1 MIPSFN
7 KMSNFGVDMNIFQ
20 TMNDFPRC
28 ESYSGDV
35 LQSRRQGY
43 PPRAGDGTLV
53 ISYI

>member
-7 KMSNFGVDMNIFQ
+7 KMSNFDVDMNIFQ

-28 ESYSGDV
+28 GRYSGEV
-35 LQSRRQGY
+35 LLSRRQEY